1 MALRLLGHWL
11 HERHH
16 QASSGP
22 DADSASFKAGWRR
35 QAMGNAEFLIAY
47 DITNGNGV
55 WLRRDWTPTTDTLSD
70 DANSESLESPASGKA
85 QPSSELRDAVS
96 YGGGCSS
103 PERTVQATGE
113 SRGKRRSAAGSGS
126 PESMAPAH
134 RDSAADDRRVRR
146 DPLLTQLFGT
156 ATPEAKLKALVSG
169 LSISDA
175 VLPADSLLA
184 RMTVGEQVCH
194 VEATAK
200 PSAGWW
206 VVATEPPKYDSPR
219 HEATILTEPITRGTK
234 PLLSIRAP
242 ETSGEDHAEDATA
255 PCSVPTI
262 PHAARKGIVDGTAEE
277 RNGETVFAVDNYVL
291 DTLFAALLEPV
302 NPHGPDFNL
311 TISVIKIVI
320 QPRLLVV
327 KALTL
332 PMGAFLKAHGLGLLA
347 PACGRAITRVL
358 VPALDSLLG
367 PSQDC
372 GKLMQIL
379 DGAEITLYAQ
389 DGRLADSPVFRRR
402 LADWTATITKVSS
415 QDPIESHGR
424 QSKSQSSVAPSD
436 PSHSIG
442 QETTAICDPDPSNP
456 RTPPALQTAAQP
468 PPAGAT
474 RQSKESAR
482 QPHTKTG
489 LAPVTDAEDFD
500 GLGPAYAGEGML
512 EQSVTRDAQD
522 PTWPSSIAR
531 LEQAGQDTGDSALD
545 INSTDD
551 IGSTGPY

>member
-1 MALRLLGHWL
+1 
-11 HERHH
+11 
-16 QASSGP
+16 
-22 DADSASFKAGWRR
+22 
-35 QAMGNAEFLIAY
+35 
-47 DITNGNGV
+47 
-55 WLRRDWTPTTDTLSD
+55 
-70 DANSESLESPASGKA
+70 
-85 QPSSELRDAVS
+85 
-96 YGGGCSS
+96 
-103 PERTVQATGE
+103 
-113 SRGKRRSAAGSGS
+113 
-126 PESMAPAH
+126 MAPAH

>member
-1 MALRLLGHWL
+1 MACGFAATGLPPPILFQMMRIQNPWRVLRA
-11 HERHH
+11 ERLSPP
-16 QASSGP
+16 ANCVTLS
-22 DADSASFKAGWRR
+22 
-35 QAMGNAEFLIAY
+35 AMGAGARH
-47 DITNGNGV
+47 
-55 WLRRDWTPTTDTLSD
+55 LR
-70 DANSESLESPASGKA
+70 
-85 QPSSELRDAVS
+85 ELFRQREN
-96 YGGGCSS
+96 
-103 PERTVQATGE
+103 P
-113 SRGKRRSAAGSGS
+113 AGSGGRQL
-126 PESMAPAH
+126 AL
-134 RDSAADDRRVRR
+134 DRRN
-146 DPLLTQLFGT
+146 PLLTQLFGT

-372 GKLMQIL
+372 GKLMQI
-379 DGAEITLYAQ
+379 
-389 DGRLADSPVFRRR
+389 
-402 LADWTATITKVSS
+402 
-415 QDPIESHGR
+415 
-424 QSKSQSSVAPSD
+424 
-436 PSHSIG
+436 
-442 QETTAICDPDPSNP
+442 
-456 RTPPALQTAAQP
+456 
-468 PPAGAT
+468 
-474 RQSKESAR
+474 
-482 QPHTKTG
+482 
-489 LAPVTDAEDFD
+489 
-500 GLGPAYAGEGML
+500 
-512 EQSVTRDAQD
+512 
-522 PTWPSSIAR
+522 
-531 LEQAGQDTGDSALD
+531 
-545 INSTDD
+545 
-551 IGSTGPY
+551 